1 MRRLRRRVR
10 RDPNLG
16 PWVRV
21 HSPAALEAALK
32 LARGS
37 RQRELILGWETYSG
51 STAKERGIGSTFRN
65 LYRKGHDRLLWRL
78 KNAGVEWTLEDGGTR
93 TVVRTP
99 FQEKIL
105 HLHAFRDPKETID
118 RIVWFAKRANRSA
131 EARYVLHDLLLQAND
146 VPVSSWDPSRDRQLA
161 TLYAE
166 QICLFEAQARKTKQ
180 KLVILLNWKRLKRP
194 PGGRSGYGQVA
205 SLFSMA
211 TPQTLVPT
219 KEAVAVYTT
228 RAGR

>member
-1 MRRLRRRVR
+1 MRRLRRRAR

-32 LARGS
+32 LARGT
-37 RQRELILGWETYSG
+37 RQRELLLGRETYSG

-105 HLHAFRDPKETID
+105 NLHAFRDPKETID

-131 EARYVLHDLLLQAND
+131 EAKYVLHDLLLQASD
-146 VPVSSWDPSRDRQLA
+146 VPLSANRRGIGSWDLARDRQLA

-166 QICLFEAQARKTKQ
+166 QIRLFEAQARMAKQ
-180 KLVILLNWKRLKRP
+180 KLVILFNWKWLKR
-194 PGGRSGYGQVA
+194 GQIA
-205 SLFSMA
+205 NLFSMA

>member
-1 MRRLRRRVR
+1 MRRLRRTAR

-32 LARGS
+32 LARGT
-37 RQRELILGWETYSG
+37 RQRELLLGRETYSG

-78 KNAGVEWTLEDGGTR
+78 KNAGIEWTLEDGGTR

-105 HLHAFRDPKETID
+105 HLHTFRDPKETID

-131 EARYVLHDLLLQAND
+131 EAKYVLHDLLLQASD
-146 VPVSSWDPSRDRQLA
+146 VPVSHAWDQSRDRPLSEF
-161 TLYAE
+161 YADHIRDAE
-166 QICLFEAQARKTKQ
+166 IWAKKHKQ
-180 KLVILLNWKRLKRP
+180 KYVILFYWKRLKRAQI
-194 PGGRSGYGQVA
+194 SW
-205 SLFSMA
+205 LFSGVLQNRLPIKA
-211 TPQTLVPT
+211 
-219 KEAVAVYTT
+219 AVAVYTT